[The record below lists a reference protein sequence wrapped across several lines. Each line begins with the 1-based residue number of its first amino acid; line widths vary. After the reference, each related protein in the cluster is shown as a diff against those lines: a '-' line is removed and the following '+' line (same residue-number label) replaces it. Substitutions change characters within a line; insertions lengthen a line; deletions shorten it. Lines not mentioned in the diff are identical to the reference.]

1 MRSILYILCGAVSY
15 GLLSTFVKTAY
26 RAGFRTD
33 QVVGSQILFGALMML
48 LLWLAAGRFRLRASL
63 KGATLHSLIQLLPVG
78 LCVGGTS
85 MLYYAALRY
94 IPASI
99 AIVLLFQ
106 FTWMGVLIEAVL
118 ERKRPG
124 AEKLLAL
131 AVVLAGTLMSGGIL
145 DGGWRQFTAM
155 GIVLGL
161 LSALSYALF
170 ITQSGRSAPGVAPL
184 TRSTFT
190 VLAAAVFILC
200 VYPPVFVSDGSLGGG
215 LTLWGCLLAFF
226 GVVIPPL
233 CFALGA
239 PKVGGGLA
247 SILSAA
253 ELPVAIVMSAIV
265 LQERVTGLQWVGV
278 AVILV
283 GVVLPE
289 WLSRR
294 RAASAGGARVRMPR
308 STATIKGGIRDEKNR
323 A

>member
-1 MRSILYILCGAVSY
+1 MRSILYILLGAVSY
-15 GLLSTFVKTAY
+15 GLLSTFVKSAY
-26 RAGFRTD
+26 AAGFRTD
-33 QVVGSQILFGALMML
+33 QVVGSQVLLGALMIL
-48 LLWLAAGRFRLRASL
+48 LLWLASAKFSLRTALNGLSPRVL
-63 KGATLHSLIQLLPVG
+63 FMLLPIG

-145 DGGWRQFTAM
+145 DGGWRQFTVL
-155 GIVLGL
+155 GIVFGL
-161 LSALSYALF
+161 LSALTYALF
-170 ITQSGRSAPGVAPL
+170 ITLSGRTAPGVAPL

-190 VLAAAVFILC
+190 VVMAAVFILS
-200 VYPPVFVSDGSLGGG
+200 VYPPACVSDGSLGGG
-215 LTLWGCLLAFF
+215 LALWGCLLAFF

-233 CFALGA
+233 CFAIGT

-253 ELPVAIVMSAIV
+253 ELPVAIVMSAVV
-265 LQERVTGLQWVGV
+265 LQERVTGLQWAGV
-278 AVILV
+278 PVILV
-283 GVVLPE
+283 GVALPE
-289 WLSRR
+289 WLAWRKH
-294 RAASAGGARVRMPR
+294 
-308 STATIKGGIRDEKNR
+308 TAVNGRQKRTIAEIDS
-323 A
+323 